1 MDVNTKMIILSSRKR
16 RKTKFFTSNMMELSF
31 ILSFIKPLNTIYITQ
46 IN

>member
-16 RKTKFFTSNMMELSF
+16 RKTKFFTSDLMELRFTLPS
-31 ILSFIKPLNTIYITQ
+31 IKPLDTIYITQ